1 MDTFARI
8 ALHEMSHMSSVGPP
22 ITKDPEDEDDDGLI
36 KYVHMADG
44 RWRHTLGPQ
53 NAHALVDKNQDEFW
67 NPALADTNADNYAWM
82 SLDSLISR
90 HCLEVIDGDDW
101 ATFFTEIRSAIP
113 VDDE

>member
-8 ALHEMSHMSSVGPP
+8 ALHEMTHMSSVGPP
-22 ITKDPEDEDDDGLI
+22 IIRDHEDEDDYGLI
-36 KYVHMADG
+36 KDVQMVDG
-44 RWRHTLGPQ
+44 DTSYGPQ

-67 NPALADTNADNYAWM
+67 NPALAETNADNYAWM

-90 HCLEVIDGDDW
+90 HCSEVIGGDDW
-101 ATFFTEIRSAIP
+101 ATFFAESPPAVP